1 MSTYCGMYTVIRR
14 ESAKLITSSVVFLSF
29 SFTP

>member
-1 MSTYCGMYTVIRR
+1 MSTYCGMYRVIRR

-29 SFTP
+29 TP